1 MLKKT
6 SALLSPF
13 FFLIVFFFSCYTHTT
28 TFPSRK
34 DVSAFLLCLGQDYV
48 SQSLIT
54 FLLISYSIP
63 QWWPPLVWY
72 FWETRTRLLFG
83 WTPAPSS
90 LYQSWIPP
98 VFATLFPSSPLPP
111 PSPTRFS
118 PAWKPGR
125 NLWHLGADVFCM
137 DVRGVMGLWA
147 RQSWHLPGGY
157 ENLRGALDAFTC
169 PGRLGPENKI

>member
-1 MLKKT
+1 M
-6 SALLSPF
+6 SF
-13 FFLIVFFFSCYTHTT
+13 FFFSCYTHTT

-54 FLLISYSIP
+54 FLLTSYSIP
-63 QWWPPLVWY
+63 HCWPPLVWY
-72 FWETRTRLLFG
+72 FWETQTRLLFG

-90 LYQSWIPP
+90 LYQSWIPLA
-98 VFATLFPSSPLPP
+98 FATLFPSSPLPT

-125 NLWHLGADVFCM
+125 NLWHLGADVFCT
-137 DVRGVMGLWA
+137 DVWGVTGCEPGRAGTYQVEMKIW
-147 RQSWHLPGGY
+147 GGY
-157 ENLRGALDAFTC
+157 RVHLHVQVDWALKIRSNL
-169 PGRLGPENKI
+169 KIIL